1 MSSILRISG
10 QSLDIDALLSE
21 YSLPSDRVWKK
32 GEPRVLKGKFHSDS
46 GVNFLASDA
55 DLDEFDRQVSEATE
69 YLEKHAPVIAKMVDF
84 PGVQNAV
91 LDFGFSL
98 YEDNVAQ
105 FSFLPPKLV
114 RLAASAGIGLEI
126 SYYACSKNDEES

>member
-21 YSLPSDRVWKK
+21 NSLPFDRIWRK
-32 GEPRVLKGKFHSDS
+32 GEPRVLKGKLYSDS
-46 GVNFLASDA
+46 GANFLASGA

-69 YLEKHAPVIAKMVDF
+69 YLEQHAPVIAKMVEF

-98 YEDNVAQ
+98 YEGSVAQ

-126 SYYACSKNDEES
+126 SHYACSKDDEDS

>member
-10 QSLDIDALLSE
+10 QSLDIGALLSLH
-21 YSLPSDRVWKK
+21 SLPFDRIWRK
-32 GEPRVLKGKFHSDS
+32 GEPRILKGKLHSDS
-46 GVNFLASDA
+46 GASFLASDA
-55 DLDEFDRQVSEATE
+55 DLDEFDRQVSEATD
-69 YLEKHAPVIAKMVDF
+69 YLEQHAPVIAKMVEY

-98 YEDNVAQ
+98 YEGNVAQ

-114 RLAASAGIGLEI
+114 
-126 SYYACSKNDEES
+126 